1 MEVYRTNLR
10 GIFKLKNTL
19 VQCVCYVIADTICR
33 LIQFPTI
40 SNKAA
45 DARNSVMGS
54 TRILFDKGSE
64 TVLIALGRYLCKPLK
79 TEALGIIQFTWY
91 LKATNNGTLSS
102 EYPIFFKINYKNS

>member
-1 MEVYRTNLR
+1 MLYDFREIWYRSFACNSVEFLCVPCKLLPIR
-10 GIFKLKNTL
+10 PYFSYGRVPCKLKGIFKLKNTL

-45 DARNSVMGS
+45 DARNSEVGP

-64 TVLIALGRYLCKPLK
+64 TVLIMW
-79 TEALGIIQFTWY
+79 TEYQR
-91 LKATNNGTLSS
+91 
-102 EYPIFFKINYKNS
+102 EY